1 MEIIGNQWQP
11 LQKLGIAI
19 AANRRKRE
27 LLADYLQT
35 EGLHTPYAVTDRAGW
50 HHGAYILPNG
60 DIIGSE
66 RVFYNGDKSQAE
78 AYHSQGSL
86 EDWRAEIG
94 AYLAGNSR
102 LCLAI
107 GTALA
112 APLMQLLGME
122 SGGFHLYGDSSD
134 GKTTAAKAA
143 LSVWGKPDI
152 LKLTWE
158 GTGLGFSNIAGARND
173 GFLVLDEIGQATP
186 RVVAHTAY
194 SVINGTSK
202 AQGAKEGG
210 NRAMKQWRILVFS
223 TGEKTLRSY
232 TQSQGADWQAGQDT
246 RLPSIAANAGK
257 GYGIYDHLH
266 GFDNGALLSEH
277 LEQAAN
283 RYYGSAGRAF
293 IQAIQTD
300 RENAIKRLNS
310 EISAFMAALPQES
323 GQARRVAK
331 RFALIAAALSL
342 AQEYGIIPHNQ
353 SSLGVRQCFD
363 EWHSLNGGGKYEDRQ
378 IIETAIDWLQTNAY
392 SPRLIEWGHTMTERD
407 HAGYRRYRSP
417 PDFLGRIPKEDDD
430 KPQEF
435 WIIPAV
441 FRAEICKS
449 YEEKKV
455 ITVLKDAQWLKTQG
469 KHHTCKRGNN
479 TRYYVLIG
487 MQPPETPS
495 PEPPPADE

>member
-94 AYLAGNSR
+94 TYLAGNSR

-173 GFLVLDEIGQATP
+173 GFLVLDEIGQAAP

-210 NRAMKQWRILVFS
+210 NRAIV
-223 TGEKTLRSY
+223 GE
-232 TQSQGADWQAGQDT
+232 
-246 RLPSIAANAGK
+246 
-257 GYGIYDHLH
+257 
-266 GFDNGALLSEH
+266 
-277 LEQAAN
+277 
-283 RYYGSAGRAF
+283 
-293 IQAIQTD
+293 
-300 RENAIKRLNS
+300 
-310 EISAFMAALPQES
+310 
-323 GQARRVAK
+323 V
-331 RFALIAAALSL
+331 
-342 AQEYGIIPHNQ
+342 
-353 SSLGVRQCFD
+353 
-363 EWHSLNGGGKYEDRQ
+363 
-378 IIETAIDWLQTNAY
+378 
-392 SPRLIEWGHTMTERD
+392 
-407 HAGYRRYRSP
+407 
-417 PDFLGRIPKEDDD
+417 
-430 KPQEF
+430 
-435 WIIPAV
+435 
-441 FRAEICKS
+441 
-449 YEEKKV
+449 KK
-455 ITVLKDAQWLKTQG
+455 
-469 KHHTCKRGNN
+469 
-479 TRYYVLIG
+479 
-487 MQPPETPS
+487 
-495 PEPPPADE
+495 